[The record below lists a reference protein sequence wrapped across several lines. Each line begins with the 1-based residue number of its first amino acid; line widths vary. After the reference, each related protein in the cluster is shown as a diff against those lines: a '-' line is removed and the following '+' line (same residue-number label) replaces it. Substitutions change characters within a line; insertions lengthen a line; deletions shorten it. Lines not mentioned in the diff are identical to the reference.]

1 MKFLYFTDPHLTAK
15 APSSR
20 KDIYYKTSFEKMKEV
35 GEIASAENV
44 DLIFCGGDLFHS
56 PVVSLNYAGKI
67 AKIIQSWKK
76 PFIVVP
82 GNHDLFGYSIST
94 INQTMLGMFSKT
106 NTLRLLTRDTPLR
119 IKIGSRMVAIEGR
132 EYSGL
137 LDTDP
142 SNYQPDIIDV
152 DFNILI
158 NHGMLLDKEYIP
170 GIHYT
175 MTKDIEFP
183 ADITLGGHY
192 HYGFN
197 EHECNGGKF
206 FNPGSLFRTEAS
218 KANKTFQPK
227 VLIFDV
233 VDTPSGIE
241 YSYKYIALQ
250 SAKPSDE
257 VFDFSSIQNKK
268 NSTAL
273 LDQFKQ
279 FVINTSS
286 VTASSS
292 VEDMIRD
299 VAKDNSLSQDI
310 IDEALQRIQKAHTK
324 DVDSLQANGYVEQ
337 KAKVF
342 IEKIV
347 LENFQSHEN
356 TAIEFEEGF
365 NVIVG
370 ETNSGKTSI
379 LRALQWVL
387 YNTPKGS
394 DFIRTGADEC
404 SVTLYLSNGFRIIRK
419 RTRDNAGEYIV
430 VDGSGAS
437 QVYKGFGN
445 SMPIEVYNAH
455 QMPPVM
461 LTKDTMV
468 SLNMATQLEGPFLI
482 SMNPSDKANAI
493 GRIIGSQ
500 VLDDAIKEAS
510 KDVSNL
516 NREVTSM
523 KKQITQKENEKTFYD
538 FLPDYY
544 TKLRQ
549 SEIALDKAAKNKEE
563 TAQMKNHK
571 ASYENAVQQID
582 GCQLALE
589 KFDFLPELEKN
600 IPKIELAF
608 SKVQEMEEQFSQ
620 LTIVDLTI
628 DALKDKIA
636 SAPELD
642 KISSSLKELEQV
654 TKELKEAK
662 QLQEAYS
669 SAYQEQLSISSKLLT
684 TPQINKEEL
693 SLLETLMKQMTEA
706 KKLSKEFEDAALLA
720 YEAESARSKSSVKE
734 TLILDNI
741 ERAEIGLREL
751 LEKNKICPLCET
763 PLSEHSIDHIL
774 GKE

>member
-20 KDIYYKTSFEKMKEV
+20 KDIYYKTSFEKME
-35 GEIASAENV
+35 EIGKIAAEKNV

-94 INQTMLGMFSKT
+94 INQTMLGMFAKT
-106 NTLRLLTRDTPLR
+106 NVLRLLTSDNPIR
-119 IKIGSRMVAIEGR
+119 IKVGKRMVAIEGR

-137 LDTDP
+137 LDTNP
-142 SNYQPDIIDV
+142 ENYQPELLDV
-152 DFNILI
+152 DFNIVI

-192 HYGFN
+192 HYGFK
-197 EHECNGGKF
+197 EHESNGGTF

-227 VLIFDV
+227 VMIFDI
-233 VDTPSGIE
+233 VDTPTGIE
-241 YSYKYIALQ
+241 YSYEYIPLAT
-250 SAKPSDE
+250 AKDSSE
-257 VFDFSSIQNKK
+257 IFDFSVLQEKK

-279 FVINTSS
+279 FVTNTSS

-299 VAKDNSLSQDI
+299 IGKDNALDQNI
-310 IDEALQRIQKAHTK
+310 IDESLLRIQKSHTK
-324 DVDSLQANGYVEQ
+324 DADSLQANGYIEQ
-337 KAKVF
+337 KGKIF
-342 IEKIV
+342 IKKIV
-347 LENFQSHEN
+347 LENFQSHDN
-356 TAIEFEEGF
+356 TTIEFEEGF

-370 ETNSGKTSI
+370 ETNSGKTSV

-387 YNTPKGS
+387 YNNPKGS

-404 SVTLYLSNGFRIIRK
+404 SVTLYLSNGMTLTRK
-419 RTRDNAGEYIV
+419 RTRDNAGEYIITDATGV
-430 VDGSGAS
+430 S
-437 QVYKGFGN
+437 QSYKGFG
-445 SMPIEVYNAH
+445 SSIPIEVYNAH
-455 QMPPVM
+455 QMPPVQ
-461 LTKDTMV
+461 LSKDNSV

-482 SMNPSDKANAI
+482 SMNPADKANAI

-500 VLDDAIKEAS
+500 VLDDAIKEVS
-510 KDVSNL
+510 KDVGNL
-516 NREVTSM
+516 NREVTSL

-544 TKLRQ
+544 IKLRQ
-549 SEIALDKAAKNKEE
+549 SEVALEKAAKNKEE

-608 SKVQEMEEQFSQ
+608 LKVQEMEEQFSQ

-628 DALKDKIA
+628 DALKNKIA

-669 SAYQEQLSISSKLLT
+669 SAHQEQLSISSKLST
-684 TPQINKEEL
+684 APEINKEEL

-751 LEKNKICPLCET
+751 LKKNKICPLCET